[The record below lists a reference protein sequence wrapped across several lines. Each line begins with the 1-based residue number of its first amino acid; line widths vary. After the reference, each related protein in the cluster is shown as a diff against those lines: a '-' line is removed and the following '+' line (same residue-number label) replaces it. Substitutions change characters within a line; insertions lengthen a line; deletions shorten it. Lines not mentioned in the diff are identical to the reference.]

1 MVARKITQHFHFCGW
16 YENIKCNDFR
26 VDSSTINKNNIYK
39 KFTSEE
45 LIKTPELTQFITLFD
60 DKALLDKFLDD
71 NRIPLDNKYIT
82 VGAFPIKGFENT
94 YLLSYL
100 LEKGFKIN
108 IKLFYNTLQNY
119 SIGNNDYIMR
129 SMEYISSKYTNEK
142 LSIKNRWIYRFT
154 NKNDYNS
161 LEKLV
166 ELGIQIG
173 KCVNFCDISHLNNK
187 NMILFLNNGADL
199 TDAIKYC
206 STYETHKLILDKDP
220 SLLTNENLFNCIDR
234 ISPKVIDL
242 YVKRGLKLN
251 VDLLVK
257 ESFRSNIIFHLIMK
271 YDADPNELI
280 KKNYIYY
287 LTIPKFKK
295 FLNKKEFDKNMID
308 INQFDMERKEIYL
321 TY

>member
-1 MVARKITQHFHFCGW
+1 MEYI
-16 YENIKCNDFR
+16 
-26 VDSSTINKNNIYK
+26 SS

-45 LIKTPELTQFITLFD
+45 L
-60 DKALLDKFLDD
+60 
-71 NRIPLDNKYIT
+71 
-82 VGAFPIKGFENT
+82 
-94 YLLSYL
+94 
-100 LEKGFKIN
+100 
-108 IKLFYNTLQNY
+108 
-119 SIGNNDYIMR
+119 
-129 SMEYISSKYTNEK
+129 
-142 LSIKNRWIYRFT
+142 SIKNQWIYRFT
-154 NKNDYNS
+154 NKNDYDS

-173 KCVNFCDISHLNNK
+173 KCVNSCNLSHLNNK
-187 NMILFLNNGADL
+187 NMILFLNNGINL
-199 TDAIKYC
+199 TEAISYC

-220 SLLTNENLFNCIDR
+220 SLLTNENLRNCIYS

-257 ESFRSNIIFHLIMK
+257 ESVDSHMLYHLIMK

-280 KKNYIYY
+280 KRGFIYY

-295 FLNKKEFDKNMID
+295 FLNKKEFDKNIID
-308 INQFDMERKEIYL
+308 INQFDMERKELFL